1 MCERFLKPAIL
12 SVIGFPIFGAEKFQ
26 KHDIKLS
33 LSKNSKNVNSPRPTS
48 TLLKEFNV
56 IVCIA
61 RANANNDM

>member
-33 LSKNSKNVNSPRPTS
+33 LSKNSKNVNSLRP